1 MPDLFRRFDAAV
13 VYVTQDCREAMALAS
28 RVAVMR
34 DGRFVQTDAP
44 ETVYDFPASADIA
57 RVFGEPT
64 INLLP
69 CETVAVDGA
78 CRFFRPAAASIS
90 AGAPISRRDWL
101 AWSARAP
108 RTFCSFATPQ
118 PRPRARRR
126 PWRGH
131 RPRSTFFRRCR
142 SKPKAANKSSLHVRK
157 RTLFNSR
164 AVRRRRLLLPPTKS
178 ASSRAKTGA
187 CFCKADAAMATLR
200 FEQIRK
206 TYRSGAPPA
215 VRDFSLRVEDGE
227 IVGLLGSSGCG
238 KTTTLRAASGFVEI
252 DSGAILIDEKPVHRL
267 RPARR
272 QVAMAFEGYALY
284 PPLSVR
290 ENIAFAL
297 ARDKKRGT
305 DDEARRIAEMLEIA
319 DILEKR
325 PMTISA
331 GQQQRVSLARALIR
345 RAAVTLLDEPMSQLE
360 PQLRAALRV
369 RIKEYLARHAM
380 TTVFVTHDQNE
391 AVALA
396 DRIAVMEQGV
406 LRQCAPAA
414 ELKNRPANLFVAG
427 FVGEPPMNLL
437 PAVVDPARKTVRL
450 CPPGKP
456 PTAATALPES
466 AFFRAAR
473 GPSHPRRAPAS
484 NFSFARGGL
493 ARARQIQPLAWRSG
507 ASVARCRRLADRC
520 GVAAKKRYR
529 QRRRNR
535 RRFSRGGAEF
545 LRSRNGRRFARRR
558 ERRIRWAA
566 ICLSALTPALRPSK
580 RRLLTKRAI
589 RCRLS
594 PCPTACAKRAM
605 ARPNRT

>member
-1 MPDLFRRFDAAV
+1 
-13 VYVTQDCREAMALAS
+13 
-28 RVAVMR
+28 
-34 DGRFVQTDAP
+34 
-44 ETVYDFPASADIA
+44 
-57 RVFGEPT
+57 
-64 INLLP
+64 
-69 CETVAVDGA
+69 
-78 CRFFRPAAASIS
+78 
-90 AGAPISRRDWL
+90 
-101 AWSARAP
+101 
-108 RTFCSFATPQ
+108 
-118 PRPRARRR
+118 
-126 PWRGH
+126 
-131 RPRSTFFRRCR
+131 
-142 SKPKAANKSSLHVRK
+142 
-157 RTLFNSR
+157 
-164 AVRRRRLLLPPTKS
+164 
-178 ASSRAKTGA
+178 
-187 CFCKADAAMATLR
+187 MATLR
-200 FEQIRK
+200 FDQIRK

-238 KTTTLRAASGFVEI
+238 KTTTLRAAAGFVEI

-297 ARDKKRGT
+297 TRGKKRGA

-456 PTAATALPES
+456 PTAETVLPES
-466 AFFRAAR
+466 AFFGLRAGQVILGAR
-473 GPSHPRRAPAS
+473 PHRISLSPAG
-484 NFSFARGGL
+484 AW
-493 ARARQIQPLAWRSG
+493 RARVKSNRWLGDQAHLLLDVDGLRIVAVSPQKNDVGKG
-507 ASVARCRRLADRC
+507 AEI
-520 GVAAKKRYR
+520 GVDFPAAAL
-529 QRRRNR
+529 N
-535 RRFSRGGAEF
+535 FFDPETGAALRGGA
-545 LRSRNGRRFARRR
+545 NG
-558 ERRIRWAA
+558 E
-566 ICLSALTPALRPSK
+566 
-580 RRLLTKRAI
+580 
-589 RCRLS
+589 
-594 PCPTACAKRAM
+594 
-605 ARPNRT
+605 